1 MANKNIKAFS
11 FYKSY
16 YEALKEIPEKD
27 KKEIIFA
34 MINYVFEDKK
44 PKLKGINKVIW
55 ALIEPNLDKSKNKSN
70 GNSGAPIGNQNASKT
85 TENKGNDGIIKKQ
98 SKNNQNSIKNQPLSH
113 DISYS
118 YSYINNSLS
127 YIIFNNSNNKEV
139 IYKLFKEYIKLR
151 EDNKYNISETIINR
165 LVKKLNEY
173 GRTDEDKIEIISQAI
188 NGKWKDFYELSKSE
202 KQKNENMEKVEEG
215 VFKLC

>member
-1 MANKNIKAFS
+1 MANKDIKAFS

-27 KKEIIFA
+27 KKDVIFA
-34 MINYVFEDKK
+34 IINYVFEDKK
-44 PKLKGINKVIW
+44 PKFKGTNKIIW
-55 ALIEPNLDKSKNKSN
+55 TLIEPNLNTSKNKSN

-85 TENKGNDGIIKKQ
+85 LENKGNNDTIKKQ
-98 SKNNQNSIKNQPLSH
+98 SKNNQNSIKNQSVPH

-127 YIIFNNSNNKEV
+127 YIIINNKNNINN
-139 IYKLFKEYIKLR
+139 IYNLFKEYIKLR

-173 GRTDEDKIEIISQAI
+173 GKTDEDKIEIISQAI
-188 NGKWKDFYELSKSE
+188 NGKWKDFYKLDKDD
-202 KQKNENMEKVEEG
+202 KKNDGTEYRRI
-215 VFKLC
+215 

>member
-1 MANKNIKAFS
+1 MANKDIKAFS

-27 KKEIIFA
+27 KKDVIFA
-34 MINYVFEDKK
+34 IINYVFEDKK
-44 PKLKGINKVIW
+44 PKFKGTNKIIW
-55 ALIEPNLDKSKNKSN
+55 TLIEPNLNTSKNKSN

-85 TENKGNDGIIKKQ
+85 LENKGNNDTIKKQ
-98 SKNNQNSIKNQPLSH
+98 SKNNQNSIKNQSVPH

-127 YIIFNNSNNKEV
+127 YITFNNSNNKEL
-139 IYKLFKEYIKLR
+139 IYNLFKEYIKLR

-173 GRTDEDKIEIISQAI
+173 GKTDEDKIEIISQAI
-188 NGKWKDFYELSKSE
+188 NGKWKDFYKLDKDD
-202 KQKNENMEKVEEG
+202 KKNDGTEYRRI
-215 VFKLC
+215 